1 MQIVPGILTNNL
13 QLFKQRV
20 GLAQEAA
27 KKGLI
32 EWAQV
37 DLIDGV
43 FAEELTVFP
52 SDLDVWSRKYDPL
65 KFEAH
70 LMVSKENL
78 EDWLWR
84 AIQDAG
90 VDRGII
96 QIESVGDQLELV
108 KRIRA
113 CKACETEVGFSLDV
127 ETPVSVLDKEVL
139 KKLDV
144 IQIMTVKTGASG
156 QKLMPEMLEKV
167 RHLVEMRRVQGLGF
181 RVEVDGGVNLENIKQ
196 LRDLGVDLAEVNSG
210 LYNNRDFIENSR
222 EFYQQIKTG

>member
-90 VDRGII
+90 FDRVIL
-96 QIESVGDQLELV
+96 QIESVDNQLEMV
-108 KRIRA
+108 KKVKA
-113 CKACETEVGFSLDV
+113 CKACEAEIGFSLDV

>member
-90 VDRGII
+90 FDRVIL
-96 QIESVGDQLELV
+96 QIESVDNQLEMV
-108 KRIRA
+108 K
-113 CKACETEVGFSLDV
+113 KVFM
-127 ETPVSVLDKEVL
+127 KE
-139 KKLDV
+139 
-144 IQIMTVKTGASG
+144 QKTI
-156 QKLMPEMLEKV
+156 L
-167 RHLVEMRRVQGLGF
+167 
-181 RVEVDGGVNLENIKQ
+181 
-196 LRDLGVDLAEVNSG
+196 
-210 LYNNRDFIENSR
+210 
-222 EFYQQIKTG
+222 